1 MNGMTD
7 TTFNTKLLKM
17 QGRLLNFA
25 LILTSDRDQA
35 YHLLQDSTLS
45 ALDHAGEYDSSTS
58 FDNWMKGVMRKVYAA
73 HYAEDAGARPRVRV
87 RFNADAAAEIPEG
100 AGAPEHISGRLALLA
115 EPQRS
120 IVSLWITG
128 YTIEDITVK
137 LGVDS
142 RTVIVAVRSFRV

>member
-1 MNGMTD
+1 MTD
-7 TTFNTKLLKM
+7 TTFNTNLLKM

-45 ALDHAGEYDSSTS
+45 ALDHAEDYDGSTTS
-58 FDNWMKGVMRKVYAA
+58 FDSWMKGVMRSVYAD
-73 HYAEDAGARPRVRV
+73 HYAVDAHARSGVRV
-87 RFNADAAAEIPEG
+87 KFNADAVDEIPEG
-100 AGAPEHISGRLALLA
+100 AVSAEHISGRLELLA

-120 IVSLWITG
+120 IVSLWMTG
-128 YTIEDITVK
+128 YTSEEITVK

-142 RTVIVAVRSFRV
+142 RTVRVAVRSFRV

>member
-1 MNGMTD
+1 MTD
-7 TTFNTKLLKM
+7 TTFNTNLLRM

-35 YHLLQDSTLS
+35 YHLLQESTLS
-45 ALDHAGEYDSSTS
+45 ALDHAEDYDRSTS
-58 FDNWMKGVMRKVYAA
+58 FDSWMKGVMRSVYAA

-100 AGAPEHISGRLALLA
+100 AVTPEHISGRLELLA

-120 IVSLWITG
+120 IVSLWMTG
-128 YTIEDITVK
+128 HTSEEITVK

-142 RTVIVAVRSFRV
+142 RTVSVAVRSFRV